1 MNLNVQMYTAIV
13 LDTFLD
19 AFDQILE
26 WLLRIQMLLHIVMVM
41 VMNISIMVMVVD
53 ITSMIDNITLNLMF
67 GSPNVIKVILLIRLI
82 TVISLTLW
90 FN

>member
-1 MNLNVQMYTAIV
+1 
-13 LDTFLD
+13 
-19 AFDQILE
+19 
-26 WLLRIQMLLHIVMVM
+26 MLLHIVMLM

-82 TVISLTLW
+82 TVIPLTLW